1 MKVRD
6 AMMPDIETVGSN
18 ETIRTVAELM
28 ADLGVS
34 TLPVSESDHLVGI
47 VTAREIAIRIAAEAL
62 DPTRAPVRQAMS
74 SDVLYC
80 FENEDIE
87 DVSQKMGAW
96 WVRRL
101 PVVDREKRLVGM
113 ISLAEA
119 PSSWRALPAC
129 VNASGWVVGWDDDT
143 RSRPLRRLSLPGRDH
158 QSRRLAVFPL
168 SARSTHGGGV
178 AGCPR
183 GTSTGDD
190 HLKN

>member
-113 ISLAEA
+113 ISLAHIA
-119 PSSWRALPAC
+119 
-129 VNASGWVVGWDDDT
+129 
-143 RSRPLRRLSLPGRDH
+143 
-158 QSRRLAVFPL
+158 
-168 SARSTHGGGV
+168 
-178 AGCPR
+178 
-183 GTSTGDD
+183 
-190 HLKN
+190 

>member
-1 MKVRD
+1 MRIGKKIRKPTAKATAAARPRGRQIRERIHESSRRD
-6 AMMPDIETVGSN
+6 DAGHRDCRVERDHSN
-18 ETIRTVAELM
+18 GGR
-28 ADLGVS
+28 GVS

-113 ISLAEA
+113 ISLAHIAARTAASNPRETA
-119 PSSWRALPAC
+119 NELHTPIHNRRACPPS
-129 VNASGWVVGWDDDT
+129 
-143 RSRPLRRLSLPGRDH
+143 
-158 QSRRLAVFPL
+158 
-168 SARSTHGGGV
+168 
-178 AGCPR
+178 
-183 GTSTGDD
+183 
-190 HLKN
+190 

>member
-18 ETIRTVAELM
+18 ETIRRVAELM

-34 TLPVSESDHLVGI
+34 ALPVSESDHLVGI

-87 DVSQKMGAW
+87 DVSQKMAAW

-113 ISLAEA
+113 ISLAHIAVRTAASNPRETA
-119 PSSWRALPAC
+119 SELHTPIHNRRACLPS
-129 VNASGWVVGWDDDT
+129 
-143 RSRPLRRLSLPGRDH
+143 
-158 QSRRLAVFPL
+158 
-168 SARSTHGGGV
+168 
-178 AGCPR
+178 
-183 GTSTGDD
+183 
-190 HLKN
+190 

>member
-113 ISLAEA
+113 ISLAHIAARTAASNPRETA
-119 PSSWRALPAC
+119 SELHTPIHIDVRALPVKRC
-129 VNASGWVVGWDDDT
+129 H
-143 RSRPLRRLSLPGRDH
+143 RLGEPI
-158 QSRRLAVFPL
+158 
-168 SARSTHGGGV
+168 GGTE
-178 AGCPR
+178 A
-183 GTSTGDD
+183 
-190 HLKN
+190 